1 MTTEEAKWNQFV
13 ATGDPATRAIVLA
26 KYWRLKEA
34 VKRFCASPFSGDEL
48 DVAYNNMCAA
58 LKALED

>member
-1 MTTEEAKWNQFV
+1 MFTEEAKWNQFV

-26 KYWRLKEA
+26 KYWWLKEA
-34 VKRFCASPFSGDEL
+34 VKRFCASPFS